1 LIKIISVRNVDSFL
15 AKTTLKTSKN
25 NKKVVESIIYDVQKN
40 GDRAVRKYEKKFTG
54 STLTTLQVSKKEI
67 KDAYSRVTKDQID
80 AIKIAKT
87 RLHKTEYALKKI
99 LQGITV
105 TLDGTKIKKNFI
117 PISSVGCY
125 VPGGLAK
132 YPSSAVM
139 SIIPA
144 NVAGVQRIIVVSP
157 PNKNG
162 KIDPLTL
169 VAADIC
175 GADEIYKTGGAQA
188 IAALCFGTK
197 SIPKVDKIIGPGGFF
212 VTMAKS
218 IVSDR
223 TSIDMIAGPTE
234 LAIIA
239 DVSADPN
246 MVAKDLISQG
256 EHSTDTCCY
265 VITTSQSFAKKIRN
279 SIEQNVVR
287 IKRKEIIKQSLDT
300 NGFIAVCKNNDD
312 AIKLVNSLA
321 PEHLEIITKN
331 SQRLAAKIKN
341 AGLVLIGKNTPSS
354 ASDYL
359 LGSNHILPT
368 NGFAKT
374 RGSLSVLDFMKL
386 NTQIES
392 SKTSLQNISKY
403 MKALTSAENLPNH
416 YEAVRSRLY

>member
-1 LIKIISVRNVDSFL
+1 MIKIISVRNVDSFL
-15 AKTTLKTSKN
+15 ALITSKTSKN
-25 NKKVVESIIYDVQKN
+25 NKKIVESIIYDVQKN

-54 STLTTLQVSKKEI
+54 TTITTLRVSKNEI
-67 KDAYSRVTKDQID
+67 KDAYSRVTQDQLD
-80 AIKIAKT
+80 AIKIVKT
-87 RLHKTEYALKKI
+87 RLYKTESILKKR
-99 LQGITV
+99 LQGISV
-105 TLDGTKIKKNFI
+105 TLDGIKIKKNFI

-132 YPSSAVM
+132 YPSTAIM

-144 NVAGVQRIIVVSP
+144 KIAGVRRIVVVSP

-162 KIDPLTL
+162 KVDPLTL
-169 VAADIC
+169 VAAYMC

-197 SIPKVDKIIGPGGFF
+197 SISKVDKIVGPGGLF

-218 IVSDR
+218 IISER
-223 TSIDMIAGPTE
+223 TSIDMVAGPTE

-239 DVSADPN
+239 DASAEPEL
-246 MVAKDLISQG
+246 VAKDLISQA
-256 EHSTDTCCY
+256 EHSTDTSCY
-265 VITTSQSFAKKIRN
+265 VITTSQSFAKRVRVAV
-279 SIEQNVVR
+279 EQNIRR
-287 IKRKEIIKQSLDT
+287 IKRKEIVKQSLET
-300 NGFIAVCKNNDD
+300 NGFVAVCKNNDD
-312 AIKLVNSLA
+312 VIKLVNNLA

-331 SQRLAAKIKN
+331 PQGLAPKIKT

-368 NGFAKT
+368 NGFGKV
-374 RGSLSVLDFMKL
+374 RGSLSILDFMKL

-392 SKTSLQNISKY
+392 SKTSLQRISKY
-403 MKALTSAENLPNH
+403 MGALTSAENLPNH
-416 YEAVRSRLY
+416 YEAVRSRL

>member
-15 AKTTLKTSKN
+15 ASITSKTSKN
-25 NKKVVESIIYDVQKN
+25 NKKIVESIIYDVQKN
-40 GDRAVRKYEKKFTG
+40 GDRAVKKYEKKFTG
-54 STLTTLQVSKKEI
+54 AILTTLRVSKNEI
-67 KDAYSRVTKDQID
+67 KDAYSRVTKEQLD
-80 AIKIAKT
+80 AIKTVKT
-87 RLHKTEYALKKI
+87 RLYKTESILKKR
-99 LQGITV
+99 LQGISV

-132 YPSSAVM
+132 YPSTAIM

-144 NVAGVQRIIVVSP
+144 KVVGVRQIVVVTPS
-157 PNKNG
+157 NKNG
-162 KIDPLTL
+162 NVDPLTL

-197 SIPKVDKIIGPGGFF
+197 SIPKVDKIVGPGGIF

-218 IVSDR
+218 IVSER
-223 TSIDMIAGPTE
+223 TSIDMVAGPTE
-234 LAIIA
+234 LAIIVDA
-239 DVSADPN
+239 SADPN
-246 MVAKDLISQG
+246 IIAKDLISQA

-279 SIEQNVVR
+279 AVEQNIR
-287 IKRKEIIKQSLDT
+287 GIKRKEIVKQSLFT
-300 NGFIAVCKNNDD
+300 NGFVAVCQSNDN
-312 AIKLVNSLA
+312 AIKLVNNLA

-331 SQRLAAKIKN
+331 PQGLASKIKT

-368 NGFAKT
+368 NQFGKT

-392 SKTSLQNISKY
+392 SKTSLQRISKH

-416 YEAVRSRLY
+416 YEAVRNRL

>member
-15 AKTTLKTSKN
+15 ASITSKTSKN
-25 NKKVVESIIYDVQKN
+25 NKKIVESIISDVQKN

-54 STLTTLQVSKKEI
+54 TTITTLRISKNEI
-67 KDAYSRVTKDQID
+67 RDAYSRVTRDQLD
-80 AIKIAKT
+80 AIKIVKT
-87 RLHKTEYALKKI
+87 RLYKTESVLKKR
-99 LQGITV
+99 LQGISV

-117 PISSVGCY
+117 PISSIGCY

-132 YPSSAVM
+132 YPSTAVM
-139 SIIPA
+139 SIVPA
-144 NVAGVQRIIVVSP
+144 KVAGVKRIVVVSP

-162 KIDPLTL
+162 KVDPLTL

-197 SIPKVDKIIGPGGFF
+197 SISKADKIVGPGGLF
-212 VTMAKS
+212 VTIAKS
-218 IVSDR
+218 IVSER
-223 TSIDMIAGPTE
+223 TSIDMVAGPTE

-239 DVSADPN
+239 DTSADPN
-246 MVAKDLISQG
+246 MVAKDLISQA

-265 VITTSQSFAKKIRN
+265 MITTSQSFAKKVRN
-279 SIEQNVVR
+279 TVEQNIKI
-287 IKRKEIIKQSLDT
+287 IKRKEIVKQSLET
-300 NGFIAVCKNNDD
+300 NGFVAICKSNND
-312 AIKLVNSLA
+312 AIKLVNNLA

-331 SQRLAAKIKN
+331 PQVLASKIKT

-368 NGFAKT
+368 NGFGKT

-392 SKTSLQNISKY
+392 SKTSLQRISKY
-403 MKALTSAENLPNH
+403 MKVLTSAENLPNH
-416 YEAVRSRLY
+416 YEAVRSRL

>member
-1 LIKIISVRNVDSFL
+1 MKIILVRNVGSFV
-15 AKTTLKTSKN
+15 ASITSKTSKN

-40 GDRAVRKYEKKFTG
+40 GDRAVKKYERKFAG
-54 STLTTLQVSKKEI
+54 AALASIRVSKNEI
-67 KDAYSRVTKDQID
+67 KDAYLEITKDQLE
-80 AIKIAKT
+80 AIRIAKN
-87 RLHKTEYALKKI
+87 RLYKTEYALRKR

-105 TLDGTKIKKNFI
+105 TIDGTKIKKNFI

-125 VPGGLAK
+125 VPAGLAQ
-132 YPSSAVM
+132 YPSTAVM
-139 SIIPA
+139 SIVPA
-144 NVAGVQRIIVVSP
+144 KVAGIRRIVMVSP

-162 KIDPLTL
+162 KVDPLTL

-197 SIPKVDKIIGPGGFF
+197 TISKVDKIVGPGGMF

-218 IVSDR
+218 ILSNR

-239 DVSADPN
+239 DASADPDL
-246 MVAKDLISQG
+246 VAKDLISQA
-256 EHSTDTCCY
+256 EHSTDTRCY
-265 VITTSQSFAKKIRN
+265 MVTTSRSFAKKVSESVKKNIRK
-279 SIEQNVVR
+279 
-287 IKRKEIIKQSLDT
+287 IKREKIIKQSLQT
-300 NGFIAVCKNNDD
+300 NGFLAVCRNNYDVVR
-312 AIKLVNSLA
+312 LVNELA

-331 SQRLAAKIKN
+331 PQKLALKIKT

-368 NGFAKT
+368 NGFGKT
-374 RGSLSVLDFMKL
+374 RGPLSVLDFMKL

-392 SKTSLQNISKY
+392 SKASLQHISKY
-403 MKALTSAENLPNH
+403 MKTLASAENLPNH
-416 YEAVRSRLY
+416 YEAVRERLQ

>member
-1 LIKIISVRNVDSFL
+1 MKIISVRNVDSFL
-15 AKTTLKTSKN
+15 ASITSKTSKN

-40 GDRAVRKYEKKFTG
+40 GDNAVRKYEKKFTG
-54 STLTTLQVSKKEI
+54 TTITTLRVSKNEI
-67 KDAYSRVTKDQID
+67 KDAYSRVTKDQLD
-80 AIKIAKT
+80 AVEVVKT
-87 RLHKTEYALKKI
+87 RLYKTEYALKKR
-99 LQGITV
+99 LEGISI

-132 YPSSAVM
+132 YPSTAIM

-144 NVAGVQRIIVVSP
+144 KVADVRRIVVVSP

-197 SIPKVDKIIGPGGFF
+197 SISKVDKIIGPGGIF

-218 IVSDR
+218 IVSER

-239 DVSADPN
+239 DAVADPN
-246 MVAKDLISQG
+246 MVAKDLISQA
-256 EHSTDTCCY
+256 EHSIDTSCY
-265 VITTSQSFAKKIRN
+265 AITTSQSFAKKIRN
-279 SIEQNVVR
+279 AVEQNIRR
-287 IKRKEIIKQSLDT
+287 IKRKEIVKQSLET
-300 NGFIAVCKNNDD
+300 NGFVAVCKNNNDV
-312 AIKLVNSLA
+312 IKLVNNLA

-331 SQRLAAKIKN
+331 PQGLAAKIKN
-341 AGLVLIGKNTPSS
+341 VGLVLIGKNTPSS

-368 NGFAKT
+368 NSFGKT

-392 SKTSLQNISKY
+392 SKISLQRISKY
-403 MKALTSAENLPNH
+403 MEALTSAENLPNH
-416 YEAVRSRLY
+416 YEAVRSRL

>member
-1 LIKIISVRNVDSFL
+1 LIKIISVHNVDSFL
-15 AKTTLKTSKN
+15 ASITSKTSKN
-25 NKKVVESIIYDVQKN
+25 NKKFVESIIYDVQKN

-54 STLTTLQVSKKEI
+54 STLTTLRVSKNEI
-67 KDAYSRVTKDQID
+67 KDAYSRVSKEQID
-80 AIKIAKT
+80 AIKTVKT
-87 RLHKTEYALKKI
+87 RLYKTEYALKKG
-99 LQGITV
+99 LQGISV

-132 YPSSAVM
+132 YPSTAVM
-139 SIIPA
+139 SIVPA
-144 NVAGVQRIIVVSP
+144 TVAGVKRIVVVSP
-157 PNKNG
+157 SNKNG
-162 KIDPLTL
+162 KVDPLTL

-197 SIPKVDKIIGPGGFF
+197 SISKVDKIAGPGSTF

-218 IVSDR
+218 IVSER
-223 TSIDMIAGPTE
+223 ISIDMVAGPTE

-239 DVSADPN
+239 DESADPN
-246 MVAKDLISQG
+246 MVAKDLISQA
-256 EHSTDTCCY
+256 EHSTDTICY
-265 VITTSQSFAKKIRN
+265 VITTSQSLAKKIRN
-279 SIEQNVVR
+279 AVEKNIR
-287 IKRKEIIKQSLDT
+287 IIKRKEIVKQSIMT
-300 NGFIAVCKNNDD
+300 NGFVAVCKSNDD
-312 AIKLVNSLA
+312 VVKLANNLS

-331 SQRLAAKIKN
+331 PQVLASKIKT

-368 NGFAKT
+368 SRFGKT

-392 SKTSLQNISKY
+392 SKTSLQRIAKY
-403 MKALTSAENLPNH
+403 MKVLTSAENLPNH
-416 YEAVRSRLY
+416 YEAVRSRL

>member
-1 LIKIISVRNVDSFL
+1 MIKIISVRNVDSFL
-15 AKTTLKTSKN
+15 AKITSKTSKN
-25 NKKVVESIIYDVQKN
+25 NKKIVESIIYDVQKN
-40 GDRAVRKYEKKFTG
+40 GDSAIRKYEKKFTG
-54 STLTTLQVSKKEI
+54 AALTTLRISKNEI
-67 KDAYSRVTKDQID
+67 KDAYSRVTKDQLD

-87 RLHKTEYALKKI
+87 RLYKTEYALKKG
-99 LQGITV
+99 LQGILV
-105 TLDGTKIKKNFI
+105 TLDGIKIKKKFI

-132 YPSSAVM
+132 YPSTAVM
-139 SIIPA
+139 SIVPA
-144 NVAGVQRIIVVSP
+144 KVAGVKRIVVVSP

-175 GADEIYKTGGAQA
+175 GANEIYKTGGAQA

-197 SIPKVDKIIGPGGFF
+197 SIPKVDKIIGPGGLF

-218 IVSDR
+218 IVSER

-239 DVSADPN
+239 DASTEPEL
-246 MVAKDLISQG
+246 VAKDLISQA
-256 EHSTDTCCY
+256 EHSADTSCY
-265 VITTSQSFAKKIRN
+265 VITTSQSFAKRVKD
-279 SIEQNVVR
+279 SVEQNISR
-287 IKRKEIIKQSLDT
+287 IKRKEIVKQSLMT
-300 NGFIAVCKNNDD
+300 NGFVAICKNNDD
-312 AIKLVNSLA
+312 AIKLVNNLA

-331 SQRLAAKIKN
+331 PQRLASKIKT

-368 NGFAKT
+368 SRFGNT

-392 SKTSLQNISKY
+392 SKTSLQHISKY
-403 MKALTSAENLPNH
+403 MSTLTSAENLPNH
-416 YEAVRSRLY
+416 YEAVRSRL

>member
-1 LIKIISVRNVDSFL
+1 MIKIISVRNVDSFL
-15 AKTTLKTSKN
+15 ASITSKTSKN

-40 GDRAVRKYEKKFTG
+40 GDNAVRKYEKKFTG
-54 STLTTLQVSKKEI
+54 TTITTLRVSKNEI
-67 KDAYSRVTKDQID
+67 KDAYSRVTKDQLD
-80 AIKIAKT
+80 AVEVVKT
-87 RLHKTEYALKKI
+87 RLYKTEYALKKR
-99 LQGITV
+99 LEGISI

-132 YPSSAVM
+132 YPSTAIM

-144 NVAGVQRIIVVSP
+144 KVADVRRIVVVSP

-197 SIPKVDKIIGPGGFF
+197 SISKVDKIIGPGGIF

-218 IVSDR
+218 IVSER

-239 DVSADPN
+239 DAVADPN
-246 MVAKDLISQG
+246 MVAKDLISQA
-256 EHSTDTCCY
+256 EHSIDTSCY
-265 VITTSQSFAKKIRN
+265 AITTSQSFAKKIRN
-279 SIEQNVVR
+279 AVEQNIRR
-287 IKRKEIIKQSLDT
+287 IKRKEIVKQSLET
-300 NGFIAVCKNNDD
+300 NGFVAVCKNNNDV
-312 AIKLVNSLA
+312 IKLVNNLA

-331 SQRLAAKIKN
+331 PQGLAAKIKN
-341 AGLVLIGKNTPSS
+341 VGLVLIGKNTPSS

-368 NGFAKT
+368 NSFGKT

-392 SKTSLQNISKY
+392 SKISLQRISKY
-403 MKALTSAENLPNH
+403 MEALTSAENLPNH
-416 YEAVRSRLY
+416 YEAVRSRL

>member
-1 LIKIISVRNVDSFL
+1 MIKIISVRNVDSFL
-15 AKTTLKTSKN
+15 AKITSKTSKN
-25 NKKVVESIIYDVQKN
+25 NKKVVESVIYDVQKN

-54 STLTTLQVSKKEI
+54 ATLTTLRVSKNEI
-67 KDAYSRVTKDQID
+67 KDAYSKISKEQLD
-80 AIKIAKT
+80 AIKTVKT
-87 RLHKTEYALKKI
+87 RLCKTESILKKR
-99 LQGITV
+99 LQGISV
-105 TLDGTKIKKNFI
+105 TLDGTKIKKFFI

-132 YPSSAVM
+132 YPSTAVM
-139 SIIPA
+139 SIVPA
-144 NVAGVQRIIVVSP
+144 KVAGVRQIVVVTP

-162 KIDPLTL
+162 NVDPLTL

-175 GADEIYKTGGAQA
+175 GADEICKTGGAQA

-197 SIPKVDKIIGPGGFF
+197 SIPKVDKIVGPGGIF

-218 IVSDR
+218 IVSER
-223 TSIDMIAGPTE
+223 TSIDMVAGPTE

-239 DVSADPN
+239 DVSADPT
-246 MVAKDLISQG
+246 MIAKDLISQA

-279 SIEQNVVR
+279 AVEQNIRR
-287 IKRKEIIKQSLDT
+287 IKRKEIVKQSLFT
-300 NGFIAVCKNNDD
+300 NGFVAVCQSNDD
-312 AIKLVNSLA
+312 AIKLVNNLA

-331 SQRLAAKIKN
+331 PQGLASKIKT

-368 NGFAKT
+368 NQFGKT

-392 SKTSLQNISKY
+392 SKTSLQRISKH

-416 YEAVRSRLY
+416 YEAVRNRL

>member
-1 LIKIISVRNVDSFL
+1 LIKVISVRNVDSFL
-15 AKTTLKTSKN
+15 SKITSKTSKN
-25 NKKVVESIIYDVQKN
+25 NKKIVEAIIYDVQKN

-54 STLTTLQVSKKEI
+54 AILGTLQVSKNEI
-67 KDAYSRVTKDQID
+67 KNAYSAVNTEQLE
-80 AIKIAKT
+80 AIRIAKT
-87 RLHKTEYALKKI
+87 RLYKTEYALKKR
-99 LQGITV
+99 LQRITV

-132 YPSSAVM
+132 YPSTAIM

-144 NVAGVQRIIVVSP
+144 KVADVRRIVVVSP

-169 VAADIC
+169 TAADIC

-197 SIPKVDKIIGPGGFF
+197 SIPKVDKIVGPGGHF
-212 VTMAKS
+212 VTMAKL

-223 TSIDMIAGPTE
+223 ASIDMVAGPTE

-239 DVSADPN
+239 DASTDPN
-246 MVAKDLISQG
+246 MVAKDLISQA
-256 EHSTDTCCY
+256 EHSTDTRCY

-279 SIEQNVVR
+279 AIEQNIKI
-287 IKRKEIIKQSLDT
+287 IKRKDIVKQSLET
-300 NGFIAVCKNNDD
+300 NGFVAICKSNND
-312 AIKLVNSLA
+312 AIKLVNNLA

-331 SQRLAAKIKN
+331 PLGLAAKIKT

-368 NGFAKT
+368 NGFGKT

-392 SKTSLQNISKY
+392 SKTSLQRISKY

-416 YEAVRSRLY
+416 YVAVRSRL

>member
-1 LIKIISVRNVDSFL
+1 MIKIISVRNVDSFL
-15 AKTTLKTSKN
+15 ASITSKTSKN
-25 NKKVVESIIYDVQKN
+25 NKKIVESIISDVQKN

-54 STLTTLQVSKKEI
+54 ATLTTLRVSKNEI
-67 KDAYSRVTKDQID
+67 KDAYSRVTKDQLD
-80 AIKIAKT
+80 AIKIVKT
-87 RLHKTEYALKKI
+87 RLYKTESALKKR
-99 LQGITV
+99 LQGISV

-132 YPSSAVM
+132 YPSTAVM
-139 SIIPA
+139 SIVPA
-144 NVAGVQRIIVVSP
+144 KIAGVKRIVVVSP

-162 KIDPLTL
+162 KVDPLTL
-169 VAADIC
+169 VATDMC

-197 SIPKVDKIIGPGGFF
+197 SIPKVDKIIGPGGIF
-212 VTMAKS
+212 VTMAKL
-218 IVSDR
+218 IVSER
-223 TSIDMIAGPTE
+223 ISIDMVAGPTE

-239 DVSADPN
+239 DTSADPN
-246 MVAKDLISQG
+246 MVAKDLISQA

-265 VITTSQSFAKKIRN
+265 MITTSQSFAKKVRN
-279 SIEQNVVR
+279 TVEQNIKI
-287 IKRKEIIKQSLDT
+287 IKRKEIVKQSLET
-300 NGFIAVCKNNDD
+300 NGFIAVCKSDD
-312 AIKLVNSLA
+312 DVIKLVNNFA

-331 SQRLAAKIKN
+331 PLGLAAKIKT

-368 NGFAKT
+368 SQFGKT

-392 SKTSLQNISKY
+392 SKTSLRRISKH

-416 YEAVRSRLY
+416 YEAVRSRL